1 VNVSLGSLLALSEP
15 TLSPGEEA
23 TVCVAVAT
31 LWVSPDRVRPIDE
44 PALSH
49 PAKPRAWVTGMT
61 QADRDDL
68 HGRVLTQLLLGERV
82 RILELH
88 GDWAHV
94 VALGQPS
101 SQDPRGYPGWLP
113 SYQLATVDS
122 MFAAGIRVAQGGH
135 RGGRRAAAEDDEME
149 QEIDRSGMVHLV
161 DATAT
166 TLRDEPDGA
175 LVMPGVTFGTRL
187 IASGR
192 AHDGWVPVAV
202 PGRFE
207 PAWAVEDDVTPE
219 PAAPPTDP
227 REIVAMADRLR
238 DVPYIWG
245 GASAY
250 GVDCSGLVHLTWR
263 RFGVTL
269 PRDAG
274 DQAAATTP
282 VPLGSERPGDLY
294 FFAKPNLPIS
304 HVGIVAQAPEGDQ
317 RWVLHASEPDGRVVL
332 EQVQG
337 ERAATLIAAHRV
349 VVA

>member
-1 VNVSLGSLLALSEP
+1 MSLGSLLALSEP

-31 LWVSPDRVRPIDE
+31 LWVSPDRVRPVDE
-44 PALSH
+44 PALGYQ
-49 PAKPRAWVTGMT
+49 AKPRAWVNAMSP
-61 QADRDDL
+61 AERDDL
-68 HGRVLTQLLLGERV
+68 RGRVYTQLLLGERV
-82 RILELH
+82 RILELR

-101 SQDPRGYPGWLP
+101 SLDGRGYPGWLP
-113 SYQLATVDS
+113 SYQLATVGS

-135 RGGRRAAAEDDEME
+135 RGRRGVADDEEME
-149 QEIDRSGMVHLV
+149 PEVDRSGMIHLV

-187 IASGR
+187 VASGR
-192 AHDGWVPVAV
+192 PHDGWLPVAV

-219 PAAPPTDP
+219 PAAPPADP
-227 REIVAMADRLR
+227 QEIVAMADRLR

-269 PRDAG
+269 PRDAA

-294 FFAKPNLPIS
+294 FFASAAGQID
-304 HVGIVAQAPEGDQ
+304 HVGFVAQTPDGDQ
-317 RWVLHASEPDGRVVL
+317 RWVLHASQPHGHVVL
-332 EQVQG
+332 EEVAA
-337 ERAATLIAAHRV
+337 ERAATLVAAHRV
-349 VVA
+349 VSR

>member
-1 VNVSLGSLLALSEP
+1 MSLGSLLALSEP

-31 LWVSPDRVRPIDE
+31 LWVGPDRVRPVDS

-49 PAKPRAWVTGMT
+49 PAKPRMWVNEMT
-61 QADRDDL
+61 PADRDDL
-68 HGRVLTQLLLGERV
+68 RGRVLTQLLLGERV
-82 RILELH
+82 RILELR

-94 VALGQPS
+94 IALGQPTS
-101 SQDPRGYPGWLP
+101 LDPRGYPGWLP

-122 MFAAGIRVAQGGH
+122 MFAAGIRVAT
-135 RGGRRAAAEDDEME
+135 GRRRGRRGAAEDE
-149 QEIDRSGMVHLV
+149 EIELAPDRSGMVHLV

-187 IASGR
+187 VASGR
-192 AHDGWVPVAV
+192 SHDGWLPVAV

-219 PAAPPTDP
+219 PAAPPVDP
-227 REIVAMADRLR
+227 QEIVAMADRLR

-263 RFGVTL
+263 RFGVTV
-269 PRDAG
+269 PRDAA
-274 DQAAATTP
+274 DQAASTAP

-294 FFAKPNLPIS
+294 FFATGGKVD
-304 HVGIVAQAPEGDQ
+304 HVGFVAQTPDGDQ
-317 RWVLHASEPDGRVVL
+317 RWVLHASQPHGRVVL
-332 EQVQG
+332 EEVAG
-337 ERAATLIAAHRV
+337 ERAATLVAAHRV
-349 VVA
+349 VVN

>member
-1 VNVSLGSLLALSEP
+1 MSLGSLLALSEP

-31 LWVSPDRVRPIDE
+31 LWVGPDRVRPVDNA
-44 PALSH
+44 ALSH
-49 PAKPRAWVTGMT
+49 PAKPRAWVNEMT
-61 QADRDDL
+61 PADRDDL
-68 HGRVLTQLLLGERV
+68 RGRVLTQLLLGERV
-82 RILELH
+82 RILELR

-94 VALGQPS
+94 VALGQPTS
-101 SQDPRGYPGWLP
+101 RDPRGYPGWLP

-122 MFAAGIRVAQGGH
+122 MFAAGIRVATGGH
-135 RGGRRAAAEDDEME
+135 RGRRGAADDEEME
-149 QEIDRSGMVHLV
+149 LAPDRSGMVHLV

-187 IASGR
+187 VASGR
-192 AHDGWVPVAV
+192 AHDGWLPVAV

-227 REIVAMADRLR
+227 QEIVAMADRLR

-269 PRDAG
+269 PRDAA
-274 DQAAATTP
+274 DQAAATAP

-294 FFAKPNLPIS
+294 FFAAGGTIQ
-304 HVGIVAQAPEGDQ
+304 HVGFVAQTPDGDQ
-317 RWVLHASEPDGRVVL
+317 RWVLHASQPHGRVVL
-332 EQVQG
+332 EEVAG
-337 ERAATLIAAHRV
+337 ERAATLVAAHRV
-349 VVA
+349 VVR